1 LEPEVVTALFSQDV
15 LISLEGVT
23 RLFDNGAIVALKDVD
38 LSINKDDCIAIVGAS
53 GSGKSTL
60 VNILSGIDT
69 PTRGYV
75 RWNGEPVT
83 SRKEWTALRRT
94 EIGIVFQ
101 DFNLLPTLTAG
112 ENVEFAM
119 FGHGLPAAT
128 RRARAGAA
136 LERVGLAARM
146 KHLPNALSG
155 GERQRVAI
163 ARSIVNEPSLLL
175 ADEPTGNLDSANA
188 TMIVDLIFDLQRT
201 SGATLVFVT
210 HDDMLARRCRRQVRI
225 KDSRIV
231 EDQEV
236 IRPPIDGKETAA

>member
-1 LEPEVVTALFSQDV
+1 MSSQDT

-23 RLFDNGAIVALKDVD
+23 RLFDNGAIVALKDID
-38 LSINKDDCIAIVGAS
+38 LFIDKGDRIAIVGAS

-60 VNILSGIDT
+60 VNLLSGIDA
-69 PTRGYV
+69 PTRGCV
-75 RWNGEPVT
+75 RWKGQRVT
-83 SRKEWTALRRT
+83 SRKAWAALRRT

-112 ENVEFAM
+112 ENIELAM
-119 FGHGLPAAT
+119 FGHGLSAAT
-128 RRARAGAA
+128 RRARASVA
-136 LERVGLAARM
+136 LERVGLAARTT
-146 KHLPNALSG
+146 HLPHALSG

-163 ARSIVNEPSLLL
+163 ARSIVNAPSLLL

-188 TMIVDLIFDLQRT
+188 AMIVDLIFDLQRT

-210 HDDMLARRCRRQVRI
+210 HDDALARRCRRQVRI
-225 KDSRIV
+225 KDGGIA

-236 IRPPIDGKETAA
+236 IHLPIGTKEAVA

>member
-1 LEPEVVTALFSQDV
+1 MLSQDI
-15 LISLEGVT
+15 LISLGGVT
-23 RLFDNGAIVALKDVD
+23 RLFDSGAIVALEELD
-38 LSINKDDCIAIVGAS
+38 LSIEKGDRIAIVGAS

-60 VNILSGIDT
+60 VNLLSGIDV
-69 PTRGYV
+69 PTRGCI
-75 RWNGEPVT
+75 RWKGQPVT
-83 SRKEWTALRRT
+83 SRKQWAALRGT

-112 ENVEFAM
+112 ENVELAM
-119 FGHGLPAAT
+119 FGHGLSAAT
-128 RRARAGAA
+128 RRARATEA
-136 LERVGLAARM
+136 LERVGLAARV
-146 KHLPNALSG
+146 KHLPHALSG

-188 TMIVDLIFDLQRT
+188 ARIVDLIFDLQRT

-210 HDDMLARRCRRQVRI
+210 HDDALARRCRRQVRI
-225 KDSRIV
+225 KDGRIV

-236 IRPPIDGKETAA
+236 VRLGVGGRETAA